1 MMKRVNTLTATRYR
15 IEKSRPTPEASMSA
29 TAVWPLSVLPT
40 PVCCVSPMTADVSE
54 VT

>member
-1 MMKRVNTLTATRYR
+1 M
-15 IEKSRPTPEASMSA
+15 EKSRPTPEASMRA

-40 PVCCVSPMTADVSE
+40 PVWRVLPTTADVSE